1 MTQDNSIAD
10 GSTNDSGNDSGT
22 IALQALVWVL
32 QDGPRTDRLLGLT
45 GLTGDQLRQRIMEP
59 AIHLAVLDYL
69 MGYEPD
75 LIACAQALDLPL
87 TRMVSAH
94 TSLSS

>member
-1 MTQDNSIAD
+1 MKQDNSIGEDAA
-10 GSTNDSGNDSGT
+10 T
-22 IALQALVWVL
+22 IALRALVWVL
-32 QDGPRTDRLLGLT
+32 QDGPRTDRLMALT
-45 GLTGDQLRQRIMEP
+45 GLTGDQLRQRIAEP

-75 LIACAQALDLPL
+75 LIACAQSLDLPL
-87 TRMVSAH
+87 TAMVGAH

>member
-1 MTQDNSIAD
+1 
-10 GSTNDSGNDSGT
+10 
-22 IALQALVWVL
+22 
-32 QDGPRTDRLLGLT
+32 
-45 GLTGDQLRQRIMEP
+45 LRQRITEP

-75 LIACAQALDLPL
+75 LVACAQSLDLPL
-87 TRMVSAH
+87 TAMVRAH